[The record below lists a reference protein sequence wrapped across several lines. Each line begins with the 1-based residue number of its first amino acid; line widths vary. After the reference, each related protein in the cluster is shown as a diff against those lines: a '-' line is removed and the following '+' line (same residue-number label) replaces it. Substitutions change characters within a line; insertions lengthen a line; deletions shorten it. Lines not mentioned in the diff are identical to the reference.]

1 MAVRVEAVHAAGARH
16 PLFTSADGGRRGR
29 VYSSSWHANPGDV
42 TLAAHRWMV
51 LAECLFRLAGDQ
63 AAAEDAV
70 TYYKLCAGCVSG
82 HASGNH
88 RLVDACLVLGERGV
102 G

>member
-1 MAVRVEAVHAAGARH
+1 MLPAPATLSLLLRMVGVEDECTTR
-16 PLFTSADGGRRGR
+16 
-29 VYSSSWHANPGDV
+29 SWHANPGASPWPH
-42 TLAAHRWMV
+42 TGMV

>member
-1 MAVRVEAVHAAGARH
+1 MLPAPATLSLLLRMVGVEDECTTRVRGMQI
-16 PLFTSADGGRRGR
+16 PGTSPWPHTG
-29 VYSSSWHANPGDV
+29 
-42 TLAAHRWMV
+42 MV

>member
-1 MAVRVEAVHAAGARH
+1 MQIPG
-16 PLFTSADGGRRGR
+16 TSPWPHTG
-29 VYSSSWHANPGDV
+29 
-42 TLAAHRWMV
+42 MV